1 MNKVVTTRVCH
12 LLHQDRYACGHKI
25 DEVKEI
31 IGEHIVKNCR
41 SRDFY
46 MLLNSQNEL
55 DRILG
60 LIIEGFHF
68 FNEEKPK

>member
-12 LLHQDRYACGHKI
+12 LLQDRYACGHKI

-41 SRDFY
+41 DHDFH

-55 DRILG
+55 DHILG
-60 LIIEGFHF
+60 LIIEVFIF
-68 FNEEKPK
+68 FNEKKPK

>member
-12 LLHQDRYACGHKI
+12 LLQHRYACGHKI

-41 SRDFY
+41 ARDFY
-46 MLLNSQNEL
+46 M
-55 DRILG
+55 
-60 LIIEGFHF
+60 
-68 FNEEKPK
+68 P